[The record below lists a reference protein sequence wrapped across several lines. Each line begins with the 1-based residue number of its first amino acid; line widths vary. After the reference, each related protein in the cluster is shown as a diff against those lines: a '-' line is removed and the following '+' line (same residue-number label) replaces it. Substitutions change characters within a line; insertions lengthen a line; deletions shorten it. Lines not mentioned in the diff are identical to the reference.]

1 MIRTIQPPSI
11 VRAREQE
18 RLYDSL
24 NYNCSHAEEGGGVAG
39 GHHDVQLWPVTL
51 SVPSQLLEVEEGA
64 GRGEEVET
72 RGSDCDDMSWLVP
85 LGNVCV

>member
-1 MIRTIQPPSI
+1 M
-11 VRAREQE
+11 
-18 RLYDSL
+18 
-24 NYNCSHAEEGGGVAG
+24 AG